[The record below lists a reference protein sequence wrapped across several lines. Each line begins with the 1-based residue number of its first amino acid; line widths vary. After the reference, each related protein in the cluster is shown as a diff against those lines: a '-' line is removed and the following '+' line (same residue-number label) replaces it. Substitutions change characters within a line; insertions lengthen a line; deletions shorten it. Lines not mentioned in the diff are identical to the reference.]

1 MNKRNIIALL
11 LAITIILGLV
21 MPAFAAEA
29 DDNAEDTEATAETQP
44 EVEFETIPIKDS
56 EDLMELAQLCRLDT
70 WSVGKLVILQADIS
84 LHDVSFLPIPS
95 FGGIFDGNGH
105 TISSLHLTASVTPAG
120 LFGELQMTGVIKDL
134 TVSGT
139 VSPSGD
145 AVYVGGIVGENHGSI
160 TNCSFTGSIL
170 GESNVGAIAGVNA
183 LTGKIIGCE
192 ASGTVIGSDM
202 TGGIS
207 GCNLGII
214 GDCENSTYIN
224 TVSVDPTVDPE
235 DITFD
240 YFTDISKLTS
250 LDTSSAAMDTGGI
263 AGYSSGMIGNCTNK
277 ASVGYPHIGYNVG
290 GIAGRS
296 CGYIHDC
303 ENTAEVYGRKDVGG
317 ITGQMEPYISKNLTE
332 STLAKL
338 ERQLGELDV
347 LIDQALEHADGMS
360 NTVTNRLN
368 GIASSMGAA
377 GSALQDIRTTGTI
390 SSNVTGSGETSSEG
404 SMTVTPP
411 QIEVGGENGAG
422 GSVDVE
428 VSSGSGSIDIIT
440 GSGGE
445 IHAGLT
451 ESGVSGEGSI
461 SGIGGVDAET
471 QISISTNMA
480 GLASS
485 LYGMAGQM
493 SMLSGEMDSA
503 AEELMAD
510 VELIRAKIS
519 EITETGFSLIVGDGE
534 EDAIIDSSE
543 WDIDLITLGKVSDCT
558 NNGHINGDINV
569 GGIAGCMGMEY
580 ALDPED
586 DVTVSVDG
594 STRRTYEVKAVIQRC
609 ENTGAVTAKRNY
621 AGGMTGKMDLGL
633 IAQCESYGSVT
644 SESGNYVGGIAGIGS
659 STIRH
664 CFSKCT
670 LSGGK
675 YVGGIVGSG
684 VQEDRNGDSSTV
696 AACYAIVTITDYKQ
710 YAGAV
715 SGDYAG
721 TFLENYFVSEEL
733 AGINR
738 MSYTGCA
745 EPVSYDELIALFTE
759 AEKPDAEE
767 TVPEEPE
774 ATEET
779 TDTETVEMVETEPTI
794 EVPPMELPDEFRK
807 FNLKFVVDDEVIHS
821 EIFDYG
827 ASFGEDVFPEI
838 PAKEGY
844 YSYWDIEELNN
855 LKFDTTVTAVYVPY
869 ITAVSSSDLRDG
881 AQNVFFV
888 EGDFADE
895 DALKVKTMAL
905 SSAAFDLPEG
915 IWDGICKSFTHTQL
929 NTEVVEQWQLIIPDD
944 GKQTHTVRYLPP
956 DGKAESMDVY
966 TLCDSE
972 WSKTET
978 TVIGSYVTFPVE
990 GNDVHIAVVSTM
1002 QVWWVWL
1009 IAGLVALILLVL
1021 IIRILRKVIKPK
1033 PKAIPASSENAS
1045 GDEADEE
1052 EIIRVPPPMKKR
1064 KPWLTVLLVIL
1075 ALLIGIAGTTAFFLI
1090 PDLMADV
1097 GAYEILKDY
1106 SEKEELSMTL
1116 SVEAT
1121 VNDRSYPITANLDRT
1136 MKNGQRITLVS
1147 ENESSL
1153 YYADGAVFLENGDAY
1168 QIGTAFPDY
1177 SKVLEQ
1183 AMALY
1188 KHIEI
1193 EEKDD
1198 IYTIT
1203 ANGSD
1208 ARVILEL
1215 LIPSAASGFAD
1226 AETLKV
1232 ELITDGSVLKKLR
1245 FTGSGK
1251 GYSVDATLKILD
1263 TPRTVEIPGTVMD
1276 TITSGDY
1283 ESMDAL
1289 SDDLYRLANGWQD
1302 LNSRNPLCAELMLK
1316 ADCGPLVLNENLQL
1330 FRWADDGGDIFC
1342 VQENGYAL
1350 YFTEDAVY
1358 DAKGNTIPLASASNI
1373 DAAKLLDI
1381 AYAACMNISA
1391 ECKSSGDQYTYTL
1404 SLDEDGMESV
1414 AYAVAPEAEKL
1425 NISFASGTIRVVVDG
1440 DTIESVSVEV
1450 SGSVQV
1456 VLSHADVS
1464 IGAELQFS
1472 KESVDATIPD
1482 AVKENINR

>member
-11 LAITIILGLV
+11 LAITILLGLV

-29 DDNAEDTEATAETQP
+29 DDSAEDTEATVETQP
-44 EVEFETIPIKDS
+44 QVEFETIQIKDA

-70 WSVGKLVILQADIS
+70 WSVGKRVILQADIS

-105 TISSLHLTASVTPAG
+105 TISGLHLTASVTPAG

-139 VSPSGD
+139 VIPSGD

-214 GDCENSTYIN
+214 GDCENSAYIN

-263 AGYSSGMIGNCTNK
+263 AGYSSGIIENCTNK

-317 ITGQMEPYISKNLTE
+317 ITGQMEPYIAQNLTE

-347 LIDQALEHADGMS
+347 LIDQAMEHADGMS

-368 GIASSMGAA
+368 GIAGSMGAA
-377 GSALQDIRTTGTI
+377 GSAAQDIRTTGTI
-390 SSNVTGSGETSSEG
+390 SSNVTGSGETS
-404 SMTVTPP
+404 
-411 QIEVGGENGAG
+411 
-422 GSVDVE
+422 
-428 VSSGSGSIDIIT
+428 
-440 GSGGE
+440 
-445 IHAGLT
+445 
-451 ESGVSGEGSI
+451 GEGSI
-461 SGIGGVDAET
+461 TVTPAEGTTGGSINVGDGSVSVEIGGSISSGVEGSGNTSANGSVDAET

-493 SMLSGEMDSA
+493 SMLSGELDGA
-503 AEELMAD
+503 TEELMAD

-519 EITETGFSLIVGDGE
+519 EITETGFSLIMGDGE
-534 EDAIIDSSE
+534 DDVIIDSSE
-543 WDIDLITLGKVSDCT
+543 WDIDLITLGKVSDCA

-586 DVTVSVDG
+586 DVTVNVDG
-594 STRRTYEVKAVIQRC
+594 STRRMYEVKAVIQHC

-684 VQEDRNGDSSTV
+684 VQEDRNGESSTV

-710 YAGAV
+710 YAGAI

-759 AEKPDAEE
+759 AEKPNTEE
-767 TVPEEPE
+767 TVPEETE
-774 ATEET
+774 ATDET
-779 TDTETVEMVETEPTI
+779 TDTETEETAETEPAI
-794 EVPPMELPDEFRK
+794 VVPPMELPDEFRK
-807 FNLKFVVDDEVIHS
+807 FHLKFVVDDEVIHS

-827 ASFGEDVFPEI
+827 ASFGEDVYPEI
-838 PAKEGY
+838 PAKESY
-844 YSYWDIEELNN
+844 YSYWDIGELNN

-905 SSAAFDLPEG
+905 SSAAFDLPKG

-966 TLCDSE
+966 TLCDGE

-978 TVIGSYVTFPVE
+978 KVIGSYVTFPVE
-990 GNDVHIAVVSTM
+990 GNDVQIAVVATM

-1009 IAGLVALILLVL
+1009 IAAAIILILAAWVVHTICKHRKPRPAVL
-1021 IIRILRKVIKPK
+1021 PD
-1033 PKAIPASSENAS
+1033 SEEDPVAEVPE
-1045 GDEADEE
+1045 GEP
-1052 EIIRVPPPMKKR
+1052 IRVPPPAAPKKER
-1064 KPWLTVLLVIL
+1064 KWLVPLLVIL
-1075 ALLIGIAGTTAFFLI
+1075 ALLIGIAGTAAFFLI

-1136 MKNGQRITLVS
+1136 MKNGQRITVVS
-1147 ENESSL
+1147 ENERSL

-1177 SKVLEQ
+1177 SKLLEQ

-1203 ANGSD
+1203 ADGSD
-1208 ARVILEL
+1208 ARAILEL

-1232 ELITDGSVLKKLR
+1232 ELITDGSVLEKLR

-1263 TPRTVEIPGTVMD
+1263 TPRTVEIPGTVTD

-1316 ADCGPLVLNENLQL
+1316 ADCGPLVLNEDLQF

-1381 AYAACMNISA
+1381 AYAACMNVSA
-1391 ECKSSGDQYTYTL
+1391 ECKSSGDHYTYTL
-1404 SLDEDGMESV
+1404 SLDEDGMEAV

-1440 DTIESVSVEV
+1440 DTIERVSMEV

-1456 VLSHADVS
+1456 VLSRADVS
-1464 IGAELQFS
+1464 IGAELKFS
-1472 KESVDATIPD
+1472 EENKDITIPT
-1482 AVKENINR
+1482 AVKEALQK